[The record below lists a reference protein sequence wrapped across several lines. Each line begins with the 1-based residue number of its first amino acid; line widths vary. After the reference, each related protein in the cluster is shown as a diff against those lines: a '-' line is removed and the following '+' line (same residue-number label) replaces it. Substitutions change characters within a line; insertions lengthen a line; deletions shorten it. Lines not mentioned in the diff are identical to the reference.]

1 LTKRFS
7 RKTRR
12 YFIGC
17 TGYPECKFIQKG

>member
-7 RKTRR
+7 PKTRR
-12 YFIGC
+12 YFVGC